1 MTVCE
6 KTIVKNYKK
15 YSKISIKYY
24 NACSSK
30 TITYYTYKNSLCMI
44 TWSNHSQKK
53 IENATLLIIQN
64 LKKNNWAVKLM
75 KQSKD
80 TKNFSGT
87 NSL

>member
-1 MTVCE
+1 
-6 KTIVKNYKK
+6 
-15 YSKISIKYY
+15 
-24 NACSSK
+24 
-30 TITYYTYKNSLCMI
+30 MI

-53 IENATLLIIQN
+53 IENATMLIIQN

>member
-6 KTIVKNYKK
+6 KTIAKNYKK

-44 TWSNHSQKK
+44 TWRTRSQKK
-53 IENATLLIIQN
+53 IENATMLIIQKF
-64 LKKNNWAVKLM
+64 LKNN
-75 KQSKD
+75 
-80 TKNFSGT
+80 
-87 NSL
+87 